1 MRYKETHFN
10 NAEPPGELKNV
21 KIEAIEEFFVELMPA
36 AKFPYF
42 PPTMSLKVYWLI

>member
-36 AKFPYF
+36 AKFPY
-42 PPTMSLKVYWLI
+42 SLSTVSLGVY